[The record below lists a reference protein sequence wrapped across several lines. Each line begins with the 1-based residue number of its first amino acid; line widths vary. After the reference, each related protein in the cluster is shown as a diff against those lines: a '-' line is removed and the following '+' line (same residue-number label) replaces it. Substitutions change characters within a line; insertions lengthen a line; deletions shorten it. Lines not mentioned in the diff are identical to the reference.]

1 MKKIFY
7 ISLIFLCISCKKQK
21 NESSNKKSSNVET
34 INIDERRFP
43 KVEKITNKGE
53 TDFVATLENNF
64 SENKNIIYSPTFLF
78 CWNEIKDKLT
88 NVKLIEEKGI
98 NDFMILN
105 NSNSFLNSM
114 QKNEYKT
121 EFSID
126 GENIIAKSF
135 FNMQLT
141 FEPNLQKLDFPIYFK
156 NQRVYA
162 VGMSEFDEQLIKL
175 IEIIY
180 YKDDENFI
188 FKIKPKEKN
197 NEMIFVKGLGTEK
210 MISFQNVISKYEE
223 FKNIGNT
230 ERNKNKLKWKYNFKE
245 GETFEIPNIRF
256 NFSKDYTS
264 IIGKSFTSKES
275 DFTILVAN
283 QKTAFILDE
292 KGAKIESEAEIE
304 AVAVEAEE
312 EEEIKEAFK
321 YLILNKT
328 FYLIAK
334 HNDQKNPYFVGKFE
348 NTKLMTKFD

>member
-1 MKKIFY
+1 M
-7 ISLIFLCISCKKQK
+7 
-21 NESSNKKSSNVET
+21 ET
-34 INIDERRFP
+34 FNIEERSFP
-43 KVEKITNKGE
+43 KVEKITDTSE

-64 SENKNIIYSPTFLF
+64 SENKNIIYSPTMLF

-114 QKNEYKT
+114 KKNEYKT

-126 GENIIAKSF
+126 GENIVAKSF

-156 NQRVYA
+156 NNGVYA
-162 VGMSEFDEQLIKL
+162 VGMSEWDEQLIK
-175 IEIIY
+175 IVEIIY

-210 MISFQNVISKYEE
+210 MNSFQNVITKYEE
-223 FKNIGNT
+223 FKNIGNI

-256 NFSKDYTS
+256 NFSKDYST
-264 IIGKSFTSKES
+264 IVGKSFTSKES
-275 DFTILVAN
+275 DFTVLIAN
-283 QKTAFILDE
+283 QRTAFILDE
-292 KGAKIESEAEIE
+292 KGAIIKSQAEMAAACTEADET
-304 AVAVEAEE
+304 
-312 EEEIKEAFK
+312 EEIKEVFK
-321 YLILNKT
+321 YFRLNNT
-328 FYLIAK
+328 FYLIVK

-348 NTKLMTKFD
+348 NTKLMTKFY